1 MKMNR
6 LSIIA
11 VLAIA
16 VSAAALFLIPK
27 EAVGKIPYQNASAV
41 AEGKKIYFAECASC
55 HGANLEGQNNWQQ
68 RDVQGYLPA
77 PPHDESGHTWH
88 HDDQLLF
95 QLTKYGIQSI
105 AGNDYKSNMP
115 AFEHSLS
122 DEQIWNVLAYIKSQW
137 PKDIAERHTDMFSN
151 K

>member
-1 MKMNR
+1 MRMNR
-6 LSIIA
+6 LTIVA
-11 VLAIA
+11 VLAIS
-16 VSAAALFLIPK
+16 VSAAGLFLIPK
-27 EAVGKIPYQNASAV
+27 EAVGKIPYQNVSAV
-41 AEGKKIYFAECASC
+41 AEGKNIYSTECASC

-68 RDVQGYLPA
+68 RDAQGYLPA

>member
-1 MKMNR
+1 MRMNR
-6 LSIIA
+6 LTIVA
-11 VLAIA
+11 ALAIS
-16 VSAAALFLIPK
+16 VSAGALFLIPK
-27 EAVGKIPYQNASAV
+27 EAIGKIPYQNASAV
-41 AEGKKIYFAECASC
+41 AEGKNIYFAECASC

-68 RDVQGYLPA
+68 RDAQGYLPA

-105 AGNDYKSNMP
+105 AGNDYKSKMP

-137 PKDIAERHTDMFSN
+137 PKELVERHTEMFSN